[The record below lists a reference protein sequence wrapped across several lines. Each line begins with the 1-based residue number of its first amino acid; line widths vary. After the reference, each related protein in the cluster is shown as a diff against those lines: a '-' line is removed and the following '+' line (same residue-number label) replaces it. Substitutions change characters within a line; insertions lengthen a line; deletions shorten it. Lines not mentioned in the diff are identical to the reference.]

1 MPRLGI
7 SKRHAH
13 IRWNRRRVER
23 ARVIVQAGR
32 PVYGHQERPGGNGG
46 SSRDPAE
53 FLQCRHISGAIG
65 LTLNDLESTVG
76 METFWTIPNDFAP
89 MSLGID
95 RGNPAVLQTPK
106 AKVSQNFKDLA
117 ENICEL
123 YGTETPESSVEAATS

>member
-1 MPRLGI
+1 MELFDKLEIDRERIHLI
-7 SKRHAH
+7 V
-13 IRWNRRRVER
+13 NRYLKK
-23 ARVIVQAGR
+23 GR
-32 PVYGHQERPGGNGG
+32 
-46 SSRDPAE
+46 
-53 FLQCRHISGAIG
+53 
-65 LTLNDLESTVG
+65 LTLNDLESTIG

-123 YGTETPESSVEAATS
+123 YGRETPESSVEAATS